1 MTINTT
7 TLSGHAAA
15 DPESRD
21 FESGAVVTRFTLYQN
36 EYRGEDQDG
45 KVHRF
50 HVEAWGGVAKY
61 LKKHLH
67 KGSLAVVQGTLIE
80 DTWQDDQGNRSR
92 IIVKATRVEIL
103 AKAKD
108 HDETAAYDDDPEF

>member
-1 MTINTT
+1 MAINTA
-7 TLSGHAAA
+7 TLSGHAGAE
-15 DPESRD
+15 PESTNFD
-21 FESGAVVTRFTLYQN
+21 SGSVVTRFTLYQN
-36 EYRGEDQDG
+36 EYRGDDKEQ

-50 HVEAWGGVAKY
+50 HVEAWGGTAEY

-67 KGSLAVVQGTLIE
+67 KGAPVVVQGTLNE
-80 DTWQDDQGNRSR
+80 DRWEKDGANRSR

-108 HDETAAYDDDPEF
+108 QDETAVYDDDPEF